1 LEFNRQDGYERN
13 MDIDYLGYRIYSSKT
28 ISRKI
33 ESKLFS
39 YKLYNNKFV
48 NSSTQDRIIVDTYHE
63 NYKLT
68 KYRNRDLADM
78 YGLYFCDRI
87 KFKIVDNRDT
97 NANNRRTL
105 KPGVGCENSA
115 TTNRKLLIPL
125 MKTLKDGDRLLN
137 DEAKQKYK
145 CLVIELFFRYKEH
158 MSQRKEPKGDLY
170 FYNQGLHGI
179 NYS

>member
-1 LEFNRQDGYERN
+1 
-13 MDIDYLGYRIYSSKT
+13 M
-28 ISRKI
+28 
-33 ESKLFS
+33 FS
-39 YKLYNNKFV
+39 YKLYNNKFI
-48 NSSTQDRIIVDTYHE
+48 NSSTQDRIILDTYHE
-63 NYKLT
+63 NYKWT

-87 KFKIVDNRDT
+87 KFKLVDNRDT

-125 MKTLKDGDRLLN
+125 MKTLKDGDRLLD

-158 MSQRKEPKGDLY
+158 MSQKETPKGKLY
-170 FYNQGLHGI
+170 FYNQGLHGV
-179 NYS
+179 NYE